1 MRFNSDGICI
11 LDSIMEPEEC
21 RAYAHFLEREAE
33 RHFIGQRDA
42 LKWAEW
48 HEGMDVHLVFHGAMA
63 AFCRSAARRHQ
74 DDLDG
79 IDKRLAEIEAHKA
92 KLEVK

>member
-1 MRFNSDGICI
+1 MQFNDDGICV
-11 LDSIMEPEEC
+11 LESITEPDEC
-21 RAYAHFLEREAE
+21 RAYAHFLGREAE

-48 HEGMDVHLVFHGAMA
+48 HEGMDIHLAFHSAMA

-79 IDKRLAEIEAHKA
+79 IDRRLPEIEAHKA